1 MSGRVG
7 ESNGDGASESSP
19 DELERLAS
27 EPCPR
32 YRGRPAY
39 RFTKRSFDVAASA
52 IALTLLSPLLLG
64 VAIAVKVTDPGP
76 AVFRQKRVGAGKDLF
91 DMYKFRT
98 MRVATP
104 ELPTHLIDANEWY
117 TPIGATLRRLSL
129 DELPQLANILKGDMS
144 FVGPRPALW
153 SQFDLVCERDRYG
166 ANAVRPGLTGWAQIN
181 GRDELSIEDKARFD
195 GEYLSLMG
203 PLFDL
208 RCMLGTV
215 GKVAGGAGI
224 VEERACGE
232 GADRNHTTAGA
243 PVADEAES
251 MGTWPN
257 S

>member
-7 ESNGDGASESSP
+7 ESDGDGACGPSP
-19 DELERLAS
+19 DELKRLAS

-32 YRGRPAY
+32 YRGRTAY
-39 RFTKRSFDVAASA
+39 RFAKRSFDVAASA
-52 IALTLLSPLLLG
+52 LALTLLSPLLLG

-76 AVFRQKRVGAGKDLF
+76 AVFRQKRIGAGKGLF

-153 SQFDLVCERDRYG
+153 SQFDLVCERDCYG

-181 GRDELSIEDKARFD
+181 GRDELSIEDKARYD

-208 RCMLGTV
+208 RCMFGTV
-215 GKVAGGAGI
+215 SKVAGGTGI

-232 GADRNHTTAGA
+232 GADRNHTAAGA
-243 PVADEAES
+243 PATDEAES